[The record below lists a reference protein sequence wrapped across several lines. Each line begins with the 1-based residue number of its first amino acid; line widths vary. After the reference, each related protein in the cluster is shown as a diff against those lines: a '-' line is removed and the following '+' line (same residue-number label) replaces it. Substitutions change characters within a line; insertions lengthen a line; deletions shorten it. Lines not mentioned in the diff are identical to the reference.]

1 MTNELLLLFFIIFV
15 LLISFTYDNGRM
27 GLPPTFLARKDAVKS
42 ICLVDGLSKGS
53 PENKVGGL
61 GGGTRIW
68 LSANYKKYVYNS
80 FFHELYHSIDSNDND
95 VNPDPADRSWRALNR
110 KGFKYLHER

>member
-1 MTNELLLLFFIIFV
+1 
-15 LLISFTYDNGRM
+15 M

-61 GGGTRIW
+61 CGGTRIW